1 MDKNADWSLAA
12 NAEANAVAAN
22 GPNRPIPS
30 LNQLWLSLFHIVV
43 LCSKMRG
50 LPLNCL
56 FTTLNLKV
64 HLKPSY
70 VFGSRFNQQQ
80 FRFKITD

>member
-30 LNQLWLSLFHIVV
+30 LNQLWLIISHCGVV
-43 LCSKMRG
+43 FQDEGAS
-50 LPLNCL
+50 
-56 FTTLNLKV
+56 
-64 HLKPSY
+64 S
-70 VFGSRFNQQQ
+70 
-80 FRFKITD
+80 